1 MLFRSDNMVE
11 TEAFFVKSVRKTAK
25 EKKRNIK
32 QNAGLHGLSCLMRTE
47 KSTDIPMPNPQ
58 GRTGLYTKGRNY
70 NFIMQ
75 TVKMPV
81 GAMGK
86 AGIRAACSKALPR
99 YLREITGR

>member
-1 MLFRSDNMVE
+1 
-11 TEAFFVKSVRKTAK
+11 
-25 EKKRNIK
+25 
-32 QNAGLHGLSCLMRTE
+32 
-47 KSTDIPMPNPQ
+47 
-58 GRTGLYTKGRNY
+58 
-70 NFIMQ
+70 MQ